1 VDVCRPNFIS
11 ISKVWHQR
19 SDWISVLIWF
29 WMWMQE
35 HFSTFFS
42 IVRWSILWQFKVFF
56 IQWLINWF
64 LPNLVRWL
72 KPARRHVQYILPLSH
87 IVSSPNI
94 WIYYQIWIG
103 ILDYFCVFF
112 VLGTRCWKRWRLTGW
127 CPKCGHSLTV
137 VVVLLRLNVDIL
149 FRVHVTCDMWRAR
162 VKVKTLSARHVH
174 QVLKQIFGINVIN
187 HNSAK
192 CELNFFVY

>member
-1 VDVCRPNFIS
+1 MYVDQISSASARCDTREVIEFLCWSDSGCGCR
-11 ISKVWHQR
+11 
-19 SDWISVLIWF
+19 
-29 WMWMQE
+29 
-35 HFSTFFS
+35 STFPLS
-42 IVRWSILWQFKVFF
+42 LALWDGAFYDNSKFFF

-64 LPNLVRWL
+64 LPNLVRLL

-94 WIYYQIWIG
+94 WIYYQIWTG

-112 VLGTRCWKRWRLTGW
+112 VLRTRCWKRWRLTGW